1 MFFIIFNSVQVIFF
15 MTGITYT
22 EVVFWLSG
30 SEWLTVRGYPSDLC
44 LNMAVYKANLSVSH
58 DGWVS
63 ADLYRPC
70 HPWPTVSA
78 VCCVCLIDK
87 LITTWKWILYFVV
100 VGTGLFLPPLFCVV
114 ILRVSC
120 YCNRFI
126 RIEKWIFPSVM
137 WHGKS
142 LLNYSMAL
150 MWSTHCAWWLD
161 LQGLLCYE
169 ENFEFYDLSGK
180 NGTGSGFCQA
190 HPNCCR
196 KPPNETSKYGTCENS
211 EEQDFIQTSLVWCWK
226 HQQPV
231 WPLSEIHLTEL
242 MLGLNIISPTML
254 KLQKTSGN
262 LATFA
267 ATIFL
272 LVPNLIIQTECPAC
286 SSLCKCLSILHILSL
301 TSYLVAWNL
310 KIKVTA
316 PIYHECQS
324 CNVWFPDIF
333 YKRTAL
339 TSFGKNPEEHAW
351 CSR

>member
-44 LNMAVYKANLSVSH
+44 LNMAVYKASLSVSH

-301 TSYLVAWNL
+301 TSYLAAWNL

-324 CNVWFPDIF
+324 FNVWFPDIF
-333 YKRTAL
+333 NKRTAF
-339 TSFGKNPEEHAW
+339 TSFGKNPEEHAR